1 MSEEEL
7 KWHQL
12 AQNQLTS
19 LQGPHFSPHGTA
31 KPIIKSQMSGK
42 LVSSGISD
50 VVFASVS
57 SEKTRLK
64 KLMIMII
71 IMLMNLSQETTVFGV
86 FQKLTSA
93 MKLRPEKY
101 GRLQI

>member
-1 MSEEEL
+1 
-7 KWHQL
+7 
-12 AQNQLTS
+12 
-19 LQGPHFSPHGTA
+19 
-31 KPIIKSQMSGK
+31 MSGK

-50 VVFASVS
+50 RVFASVS

-71 IMLMNLSQETTVFGV
+71 MLMNLLQETTVLGV
-86 FQKLTSA
+86 RQKLTSA
-93 MKLRPEKY
+93 MKLRPD